1 MGTKTPNTCVVGLA
15 WGDEGKGRIT
25 DLLAPDFDLV
35 VRYQGGGNA
44 GHTIVEKTKFI
55 LHLVPS
61 GILHPKVQCVIGNGV
76 VVDPEMLVAEIQELE
91 SRGVAVTGRLFLS
104 ERAHLVFPF
113 HKRLDALNEGR
124 GQKIGTTGRGIGPC
138 YTDKIARLGIRVV
151 DLFNPAY
158 LEERI
163 RRVVEGKNVL
173 LKAYDQP
180 PIDAA
185 ETLAQARASAQKLK
199 PYVADT
205 VKLIHEAVR
214 GGKSVLFEGAQG
226 SLLDVDLGTYPF
238 VTSSNATTGGI
249 AAGLGIP
256 PRSVEKVLGV
266 VKAYTTRVGEG
277 PLPTEL
283 KDATGDRIREKGK
296 EYGATTGR
304 PRRCGWFDAVA
315 ARYSVMINGVD
326 ALAMTMLDVLGGF
339 ETVKICTEYR
349 CPGGERIRD
358 FPADLMK
365 LRDCEPSYVELPGW
379 GDEIA
384 AARKA
389 RDIPANAHAFLRTV
403 EELLGVPIEI
413 ASVGAHRD
421 SVIHLT

>member
-1 MGTKTPNTCVVGLA
+1 MGAKRTPNTCVVGLA

-61 GILHPKVQCVIGNGV
+61 GILHPQVRCVIGNGV
-76 VVDPEMLVAEIQELE
+76 VVEPGMLVDEIRELE
-91 SRGVAVTGRLFLS
+91 SRGVSVAGRLFLS

-113 HKRLDALNEGR
+113 HKRLDVLAEGK

-138 YTDKIARLGIRVV
+138 YTDKTARLGIRVV
-151 DLFNPAY
+151 DLFNPGY
-158 LEERI
+158 LKERLGRSI
-163 RRVVEGKNVL
+163 EMKNVTL
-173 LKAYDQP
+173 RAFDQP
-180 PIDAA
+180 PIDAE
-185 ETLAQARASAQKLK
+185 ETFRQALADADRLK

-205 VKLIHEAVR
+205 VKLVHEAIR
-214 GGKSVLFEGAQG
+214 GGESILFEGAQG

-283 KDATGDRIREKGK
+283 TDDTGNRIREKGK

-326 ALAMTMLDVLGGF
+326 SLAMTMLDVLGGF
-339 ETVKICTEYR
+339 ETVKICTEYA
-349 CPGGERIRD
+349 CGGETIRD
-358 FPADLMK
+358 FPADVPK
-365 LRDCEPSYVELPGW
+365 LKTCTPRYIELPGW

-384 AARKA
+384 SARRA
-389 RDIPANAHAFLRTV
+389 GEIPANARTFIGTV
-403 EELLGVPIEI
+403 EKLLGVPIEI

-421 SVIHLT
+421 SVIHLK